1 MMSTISGPKLLRSAF
16 NEVDHLETLD
26 PYSSAVSGHQGSN
39 EQKKRNFIIKPTNIK
54 WFSNFGISIRY
65 QGQTSD

>member
-39 EQKKRNFIIKPTNIK
+39 EQKKE
-54 WFSNFGISIRY
+54 IS
-65 QGQTSD
+65 T